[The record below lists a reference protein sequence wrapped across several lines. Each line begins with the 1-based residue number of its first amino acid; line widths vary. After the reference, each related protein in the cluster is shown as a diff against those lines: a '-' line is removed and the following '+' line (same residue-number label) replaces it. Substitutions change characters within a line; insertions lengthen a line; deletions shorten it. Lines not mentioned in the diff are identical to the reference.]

1 MQVSHVNGLHGKVPR
16 GEQSTKRADVQFNGE
31 ACSSRQLIQD
41 ANKRSL
47 GFLDM
52 VNILPPNMG
61 AKFLKLK
68 WRKFDHLASEVGGA
82 RNIFSE
88 LFGKNKAENTF
99 WLDSSSTEKV
109 SLLLSEIPCEQ
120 TLQFSF
126 TYSFYPFCYSGNEF
140 M

>member
-1 MQVSHVNGLHGKVPR
+1 MQVPHASRLFGTVPT
-16 GEQSTKRADVQFNGE
+16 GGQSAKRADFRFSGE

-41 ANKRSL
+41 ADKRSL

-52 VNILPPNMG
+52 VNILSPNTS

-109 SLLLSEIPCEQ
+109 GLLLSELSCK
-120 TLQFSF
+120 
-126 TYSFYPFCYSGNEF
+126 
-140 M
+140 